1 MSLPQLQFPCLGLNE
16 LQNEVRPHH
25 SGRERWKQFGVG
37 PREAENGALI
47 CAEQLL
53 SIDYLQIRLD
63 TSQIC

>member
-16 LQNEVRPHH
+16 LQNEDQTTP
-25 SGRERWKQFGVG
+25 QFGVG

-53 SIDYLQIRLD
+53 SIDYLQIRLY